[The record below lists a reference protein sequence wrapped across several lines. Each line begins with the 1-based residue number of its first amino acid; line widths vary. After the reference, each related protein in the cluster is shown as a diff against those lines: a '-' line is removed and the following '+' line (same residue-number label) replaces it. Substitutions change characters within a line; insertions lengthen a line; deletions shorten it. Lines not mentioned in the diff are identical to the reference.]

1 MTRYFDGVMKSNEVA
16 GEVSY
21 TIPRDQVDK
30 FKKFFEKLDT
40 SLDKLDL
47 KSYGV
52 SMTSLEEVFLNIN
65 EEMSPERFI
74 REKKK

>member
-1 MTRYFDGVMKSNEVA
+1 
-16 GEVSY
+16 
-21 TIPRDQVDK
+21 
-30 FKKFFEKLDT
+30 
-40 SLDKLDL
+40 LDKLDL